1 MAEVFAAPAIF
12 ERSAWVVVGWWP
24 NSARIFGAGVQRQ
37 AAKARRTVGQR
48 SSEWAHADQAVGQ
61 RPGHREWDITKY
73 GHGACSARQEL
84 PDPLLAAIFVIIVR
98 LWDCRSPPE
107 LPVFLRNPHGEFCA
121 PGCRAHGAD
130 GPETRAPAV
139 GAAVPTLTAAFWV
152 AARFFVHHVIVFFY
166 FLVRVNFL
174 ATSGAPER
182 LAGNESTEVFICSWA
197 RFYCNQQNPV
207 LENVNNLLPNA
218 DSAL

>member
-1 MAEVFAAPAIF
+1 LAQVFAAPAIF

-24 NSARIFGAGVQRQ
+24 NSARIFGAGVLRQ

-48 SSEWAHADQAVGQ
+48 SSEWAHADEAVGQ

-84 PDPLLAAIFVIIVR
+84 PDPLLAAISVIIAR

-107 LPVFLRNPHGEFCA
+107 LPVFLRDPDGEFCPPRRRPRGA
-121 PGCRAHGAD
+121 ARARNA
-130 GPETRAPAV
+130 RAAAV
-139 GAAVPTLTAAFWV
+139 GAAAVPTLTAAFWV

-182 LAGNESTEVFICSWA
+182 CAGIEST
-197 RFYCNQQNPV
+197 
-207 LENVNNLLPNA
+207 
-218 DSAL
+218 